1 MGLFNKLKEILFDEE
16 TVEIPVIT
24 KDEKREETQ
33 KKKEPKREVREHIS
47 STSDDEVVIHKIET
61 PARRVEKVED
71 EFFEMP
77 KLKEDKK
84 EAEIKVEPKKQP
96 KTFTFPVFDDDNILD
111 KKNKEVET
119 RHKTSRVEPEETSIP
134 KQKTQEKSRKPSGY
148 TNAFDYSYGKYKG
161 DYKAN
166 RESSQSVLKT
176 TLNAKEERK
185 NFTPSPI
192 ISPVYGVLNENY
204 KKEDIVTK
212 KEKSEYSGTTILDL
226 DSVRKKAYGTL
237 EDEIELSLTQTNE
250 IPVALEDDGK
260 DYSNDDEGLSITD
273 LLVDASDEAEP
284 IIEEIDDTEIFN
296 DMEENALDKD
306 IIIQDEIELES
317 SENIPKKQTEILE
330 DIIEDKPK
338 NERKQLKTPRTYS
351 EEVREEAKKEK
362 TSDTDEPLGEED
374 LFDLIDS
381 LYQGKGE
388 D

>member
-119 RHKTSRVEPEETSIP
+119 RHKTSRVEPEETPIP

-212 KEKSEYSGTTILDL
+212 KEKREYSGTTILDL

-273 LLVDASDEAEP
+273 LLVDTSDEAEP